1 MEPEGGAGAPHAT
14 WKPMRGPFVDLLEPQ
29 ALPAVGRQGVEFAGN
44 WENNARSLRSGA
56 REGNI
61 RRLI

>member
-1 MEPEGGAGAPHAT
+1 
-14 WKPMRGPFVDLLEPQ
+14 MRGPFVDLLEPQ